1 MKRQKSTPLI
11 RSVRKLKTL
20 MHSWRVHSSVSTRL
34 KQRWCSFFH
43 KQMGKKR
50 FLVDEEITE
59 DYTVRCRRTMAC
71 ASEDDIDKRAE
82 IFIAKFRRQL
92 SLERIAYSEPKYII

>member
-1 MKRQKSTPLI
+1 M
-11 RSVRKLKTL
+11 
-20 MHSWRVHSSVSTRL
+20 
-34 KQRWCSFFH
+34 
-43 KQMGKKR
+43 
-50 FLVDEEITE
+50 DEEITE
-59 DYTVRCRRTMAC
+59 DYMVRCRRTMAS